1 MQCFSAFTEARY
13 KEARRKYGVR
23 ERQRCKMVPIWEK
36 YTSGTMERRPRF
48 LKQARLKRSS
58 PDAVAVMTPHEIDC
72 YRQLDD
78 AAEFARRVNGSESLA
93 DHPPTAGNTQIYT
106 SQLGAL
112 EDASVDGMDCLRE
125 LQRSL
130 EKLDNCGWLRTEH
143 QVMFHRVFV
152 NACLRKF
159 MGNDFF
165 QYANELRREFDL
177 NDTRNFTLL
186 LTPRRFG
193 KTTSVAMFAA
203 AALYSQKNVII
214 AIYSTGKRA
223 SGKLLEMIVQ
233 MYLQLCDGDTSS
245 INVHNSENFAVTSPF
260 NGAVNVV
267 NSYPESAKIDLYCF
281 PCQTTP
287 HTRFENACMR
297 VRVLFFWH
305 DSLVCARARV
315 F

>member
-1 MQCFSAFTEARY
+1 MQCFAAFTEARY
-13 KEARRKYGVR
+13 KEAQRKYAIR
-23 ERQRCKMVPIWEK
+23 RQQRGKMVPIWER
-36 YTSGTMERRPRF
+36 YTAVERKPRF
-48 LKQARLKRSS
+48 LKYARLKRSS
-58 PDAVAVMTPHEIDC
+58 PDAVSVMTPQEIES

-78 AAEFARRVNGSESLA
+78 DRATKFARRTYGAESLA

-106 SQLGAL
+106 SQLGAA
-112 EDASVDGMDCLRE
+112 EDVSVDGMDCLRE
-125 LQRSL
+125 MQRSL

-143 QVMFHRVFV
+143 QVMFHRVFI

-165 QYANELRREFDL
+165 QYANELRAEFDL

-203 AALYSQKNVII
+203 TALYSQKNVII

-233 MYLQLCDGDTSS
+233 MYLQLCGGDTGS

-260 NGAVNVV
+260 NGTVNVV

-281 PCQTTP
+281 PSPKTLFLL
-287 HTRFENACMR
+287 RSFACLLACLR
-297 VRVLFFWH
+297 VSLLLF
-305 DSLVCARARV
+305 L
-315 F
+315 